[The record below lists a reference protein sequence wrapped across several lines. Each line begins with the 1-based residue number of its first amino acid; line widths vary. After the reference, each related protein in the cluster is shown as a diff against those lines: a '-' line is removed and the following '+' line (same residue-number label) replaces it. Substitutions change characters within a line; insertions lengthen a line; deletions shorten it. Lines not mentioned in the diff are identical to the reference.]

1 MRLRGEHDVVEA
13 TLAEVLHVG
22 GGGRDELLRQREV
35 LARVDLG
42 IERAGVHADADGDPP
57 ASGFV
62 DHGVHAVERAD
73 VAGVYAKRSRA
84 SARRLYGKPVVEVD
98 VRDHGKRTLSADL
111 AEAVKRRRVG
121 DGDAYDLAAGLC
133 ETLYLRERGRGIV
146 RLRGA
151 HGLHRHGRA
160 AADGNAPHVHLVR
173 ELASGA
179 HAFLIT
185 HTNPLSAPTTSAN
198 NEAHDVVLEGEH
210 EDEQEESQAG
220 VADVR
225 LHPDG

>member
-13 TLAEVLHVG
+13 ALAEVLDVG
-22 GGGRDELLRQREV
+22 RRGSDELLRQREV
-35 LARVDLG
+35 LARIHLG
-42 IERAGVHADADGDPP
+42 VERAGVHADADGNAL
-57 ASGFV
+57 ASRLV

-73 VAGVYAKRSRA
+73 VAGVDAKRRRA
-84 SARRLYGKPVVEVD
+84 STRRLYGKAVVEVD
-98 VRDHGKRTLSADL
+98 VRDYGKRALGADL

-121 DGDAYDLAAGLC
+121 DGYADDLAPGLC
-133 ETLYLRERGRGIV
+133 EALDLRERGCGVV

-160 AADGNAPHVHLVR
+160 AADGDASHVHLVR
-173 ELASGA
+173 ELASGT
-179 HAFLIT
+179 HAFLVC
-185 HTNPLSAPTTSAN
+185 HTNPLSAPATSAN